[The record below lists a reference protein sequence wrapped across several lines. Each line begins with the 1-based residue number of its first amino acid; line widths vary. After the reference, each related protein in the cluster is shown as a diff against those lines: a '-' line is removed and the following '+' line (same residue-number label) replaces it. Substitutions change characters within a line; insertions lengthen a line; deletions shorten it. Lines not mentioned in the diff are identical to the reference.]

1 MEIAIPIVALGA
13 MYIISNQKKDKKKK
27 NQMAQK
33 SYKENFGN
41 RKINTL
47 LKYELENGVHAL
59 SLHLFTQS
67 EWKTKEEY
75 VKDSPPCAS

>member
-41 RKINTL
+41 RKINTFFRIT
-47 LKYELENGVHAL
+47 EV
-59 SLHLFTQS
+59 QII
-67 EWKTKEEY
+67 
-75 VKDSPPCAS
+75 